1 MSARP
6 GSAPASWIGHLTP
19 DPVTSLVTP
28 GTGITSALIG
38 GTLEMPSMFC
48 TLENESRGMYIVE
61 LYYFIGLKY
70 FICRCH
76 HVR

>member
-38 GTLEMPSMFC
+38 GTLEMPSIC
-48 TLENESRGMYIVE
+48 VLSRMNQE
-61 LYYFIGLKY
+61 E
-70 FICRCH
+70 CRRTILFYRSE
-76 HVR
+76 VFYL